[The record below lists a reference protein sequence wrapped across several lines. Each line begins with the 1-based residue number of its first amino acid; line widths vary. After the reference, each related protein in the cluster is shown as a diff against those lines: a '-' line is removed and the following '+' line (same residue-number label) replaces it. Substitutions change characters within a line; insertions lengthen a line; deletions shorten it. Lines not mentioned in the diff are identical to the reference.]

1 MAIDDAGWDGTNGRA
16 AFARAE
22 PELAVIWQQLEAGF
36 WRATRPDLADLVR
49 RTAAAATGLAPLP
62 VPADVVDG
70 RPVEQWRTSG
80 AFSDKERTVLG
91 FAEQFSLDVSATDD
105 AQRAALTSALGD
117 DTFGF
122 VQVLYVADFAPRVR
136 AALDAL
142 FGPSDAVTTTP
153 SGDDRGPVDLWPLLE
168 QFITIVGPLDTVDV
182 VTRELVLLRGA
193 RQHQCRLCQSL
204 RSRSAIAA
212 GADDALFDAVDHP
225 DRPIVN
231 DRRRAAFALVDDMI
245 WQPSRIAPATV
256 TAVRT
261 HYTPLEAVHLVL
273 NVARNS
279 IQKVPVALATD
290 GANVTD
296 GVEIY
301 DINPDGSL
309 SYGLAAPVP
318 G

>member
-1 MAIDDAGWDGTNGRA
+1 MALDDAGWTDTSGRA
-16 AFARAE
+16 AFVRAE
-22 PELAVIWQQLEAGF
+22 PEVAGIWQQLESGF
-36 WRATRPDLADLVR
+36 WHATRPGLADLVR
-49 RTAAAATGLAPLP
+49 RTAAAATGLPALP
-62 VPADVVDG
+62 VPAGRIDR
-70 RPVEQWRTSG
+70 RPVEQWRASG
-80 AFSDKERTVLG
+80 EFTAEERAVLE
-91 FAEQFSLDVSATDD
+91 FAEQFSVDVSATTD
-105 AQRAALTSALGD
+105 AQRAALAAALGD

-142 FGPSDAVTTTP
+142 FGASDPVATP
-153 SGDDRGPVDLWPLLE
+153 PPADAPPVDLWPLLE
-168 QFITIVGPLDTVDV
+168 RFITIVGPLDSVDV
-182 VTRELVLLRGA
+182 VTRELVRLRGA

-212 GADDALFDAVDHP
+212 GADDTMFAAVDHP
-225 DRPIVN
+225 DGSVLT
-231 DRRRAAFALVDDMI
+231 DLQRAALALVDAMI
-245 WQPSRIAPATV
+245 WHPARIDEATV
-256 TAVRT
+256 TAVRR
-261 HYTPLEAVHLVL
+261 HATPLEAVHLVL

-309 SYGLAAPVP
+309 SYGLAAPVS
-318 G
+318 